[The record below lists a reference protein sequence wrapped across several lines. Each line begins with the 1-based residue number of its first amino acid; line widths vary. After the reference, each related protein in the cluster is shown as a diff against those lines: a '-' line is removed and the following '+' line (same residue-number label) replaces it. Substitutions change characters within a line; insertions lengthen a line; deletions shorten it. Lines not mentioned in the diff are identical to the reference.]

1 MFGIANDAGLGPRKA
16 AHLAAALPDPLRF
29 HPDAHSRYAAN
40 RAERIYP
47 IMVRRG
53 IVIEEYDD
61 VTEENKNESTEEPA
75 PVLAPS
81 EASPVPESSGT
92 DTGVKESNA

>member
-1 MFGIANDAGLGPRKA
+1 MFGIANDAGLEPRKA
-16 AHLAAALPDPLRF
+16 AQLAAALPDPRRF